1 MNRRHV
7 WVVLENGAPWQGHA
21 FPTMQAARAAVE
33 TAEGVYWPQL
43 LLRGFRIAPA
53 VTEWETDA

>member
-7 WVVLENGAPWQGHA
+7 WVVLDRGAPWQDRV
-21 FPTMQAARAAVE
+21 FPTMQAACGAVE

-43 LLRGFRIAPA
+43 LLRGFQIAPA